1 MSLWTL
7 PEEVFQERHY
17 RYVLDGEAFDWLVL
31 AERLLTEVDGLVPEE
46 EKNRLLLSGELS
58 NTTSAEEFKQL
69 NHSVDIVPESMSI
82 MTFKTQKEAGKF
94 AAEMIDK
101 GYHIIEIKDDYRKS

>member
-1 MSLWTL
+1 MAGSII
-7 PEEVFQERHY
+7 V
-17 RYVLDGEAFDWLVL
+17 RYA
-31 AERLLTEVDGLVPEE
+31 RKTY
-46 EKNRLLLSGELS
+46 KQQR
-58 NTTSAEEFKQL
+58 AEEQNSAVFKNL
-69 NHSVDIVPESMSI
+69 THSVDIIPESISI